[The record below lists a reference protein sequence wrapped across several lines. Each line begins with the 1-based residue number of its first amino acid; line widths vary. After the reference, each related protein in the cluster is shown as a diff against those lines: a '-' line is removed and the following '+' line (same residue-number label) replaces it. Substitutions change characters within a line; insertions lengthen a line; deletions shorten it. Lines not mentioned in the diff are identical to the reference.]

1 VPNTVVTVLDREVTL
16 PVEVRVAQAVMGTWL
31 VRADRVRRLIE
42 PTGLVPYGP
51 VKGRAL
57 VSVGMIRY
65 VDSDLGPYN
74 EFALACVVKRPGDDA
89 VATIIHQLPVNQ
101 SFTLAAGRGIW
112 GFPKF
117 LTDSTI
123 APGADGSVTGT
134 LATLE
139 GDPILTLRA
148 ARGLVPMPAN
158 ETTLDTYSY
167 LDGVLRK
174 TPFTMRTAS
183 AKVRPG
189 GATLTLG
196 HGHQMADDLRSLD
209 LGRALSVMH
218 VGRMSATFGPAEV
231 V

>member
-1 VPNTVVTVLDREVTL
+1 MPQVLDRDVVL
-16 PVEVRVAQAVMGTWL
+16 PVEVRVASAVMGTWL
-31 VRADRVRRLIE
+31 VPSARVQALIE
-42 PTGLVPYGP
+42 PSGLTPYGP

-74 EFALACVVKRPGDDA
+74 EFALVAVVKHPGDDE
-89 VATIIHQLPVNQ
+89 VATLIHQLPVNQ
-101 SFTLAAGRGIW
+101 EFTMEAGRSIW

-117 LTDSTI
+117 LTTSTI
-123 APGADGSVTGT
+123 APGADGAVTGT
-134 LATLE
+134 LAMPD
-139 GDPILTLRA
+139 GDPILTFRA

-158 ETTLDTYSY
+158 ETTLDTYSFM
-167 LDGVLRK
+167 DGVLRR
-174 TPFTMRTAS
+174 TPFTMRSAA

-196 HGHQMADDLRSLD
+196 HGHPMADDLRSLG